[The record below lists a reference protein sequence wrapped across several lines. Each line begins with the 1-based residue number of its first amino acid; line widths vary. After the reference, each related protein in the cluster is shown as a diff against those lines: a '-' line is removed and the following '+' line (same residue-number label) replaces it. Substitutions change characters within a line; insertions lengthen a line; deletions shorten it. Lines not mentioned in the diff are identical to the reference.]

1 MTQKQRNDAIIR
13 KIEAYTAKFAAT
25 KTTASDALRREGFN
39 IDCSKDCQSISDIDG
54 WGGLT

>member
-39 IDCSKDCQSISDIDG
+39 IESKKVKKKASEAA
-54 WGGLT
+54 